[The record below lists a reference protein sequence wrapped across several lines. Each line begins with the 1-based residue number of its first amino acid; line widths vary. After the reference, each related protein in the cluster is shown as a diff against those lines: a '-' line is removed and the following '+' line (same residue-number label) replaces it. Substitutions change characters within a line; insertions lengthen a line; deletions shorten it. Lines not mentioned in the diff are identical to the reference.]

1 MATRKKKT
9 KKKTVLKSTG
19 KEKAKRIENREV
31 VGDAEE
37 MTSTVEFDPSRLVEA
52 ETELAA
58 KKHSGLHLVWGVA
71 VRKKEQ
77 TKQAGIHGLG
87 VLESGDP
94 FTGNLFIV
102 YATQVKVSSG
112 VNETRGALDSD
123 AMVAM
128 RTFCVK
134 SNVSFQA
141 QWFLV
146 VK

>member
-9 KKKTVLKSTG
+9 RVKKVLKSTG
-19 KEKAKRIENREV
+19 ETKAKRIENREV
-31 VGDAEE
+31 VGDADE
-37 MTSTVEFDPSRLVEA
+37 MTSTVEFDPSHLVEA
-52 ETELAA
+52 EKELAA
-58 KKHSGLHLVWGVA
+58 KESSGLQLVWGVA
-71 VRKKEQ
+71 VGNKEQ

-87 VLESGDP
+87 VLES
-94 FTGNLFIV
+94 GNLFIV

-128 RTFCVK
+128 RTFCAK